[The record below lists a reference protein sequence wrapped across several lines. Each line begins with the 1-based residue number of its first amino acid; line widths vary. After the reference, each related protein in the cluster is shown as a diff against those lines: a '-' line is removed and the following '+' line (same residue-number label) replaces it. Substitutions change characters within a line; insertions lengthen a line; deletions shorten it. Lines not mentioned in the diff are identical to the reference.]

1 MTTEQDSSPISANPT
16 ETASETE
23 IQKLEAENAELHQQI
38 AELKQR
44 EQANSELLATVS
56 HEIRTPI
63 GAVMSMVELLQ
74 LTGLNENQ
82 QQYAK
87 TLQLAANNLAILTD
101 DILNFARLESGQ
113 VKLEQG
119 EIELAKFLQ
128 TATASIQP
136 RAEAKGLAFTLEIE
150 SSCPE
155 FIIGDQSRLSQI
167 INNLANNALKFT
179 VKGRISLKLSAI
191 KIENAVDEYLIRVE
205 MQDTGIGMSKSE
217 QQNIFTPFAQAN
229 NTIQTKFGGSGLG
242 LCISR
247 KLAERMGGTMAYNSR
262 SDVGSCFW
270 FTFRAKKATT
280 QSEMTNNA
288 SSKMEQETTL
298 QGHVMVV
305 EDNQLNQMLI
315 KTYLEKFGL
324 SFDIA
329 NNGEEALELMGKQIE
344 PTEPS
349 EETKP
354 YDLILMDIMMPKMD
368 GITATREL
376 IRLSEGKALPPI
388 LALTANV
395 LEDQIQL
402 YAEAGMKGHISKPFR
417 GEELFQEL
425 EKHLVHNQNKTDQ
438 HQVLSA

>member
-1 MTTEQDSSPISANPT
+1 MTTEQDSSANSAIPT
-16 ETASETE
+16 ETAPETQ

-38 AELKQR
+38 IELKQR
-44 EQANSELLATVS
+44 DQANSELLATVS

-82 QQYAK
+82 QQYAR
-87 TLQLAANNLAILTD
+87 TLQLAANNLATLTD
-101 DILNFARLESGQ
+101 DILNFARLESGEI
-113 VKLEQG
+113 KLEQS
-119 EIELAKFLQ
+119 EIELSKFLQ

-150 SSCPE
+150 PSCPE
-155 FIIGDQSRLSQI
+155 CILGDQSRLTQI

-179 VKGRISLKLSAI
+179 EKGRISLKLSAI
-191 KIENAVDEYLIRVE
+191 KIENVIDEYLIRVE
-205 MQDTGIGMSKSE
+205 MQDTGIGMSRSE
-217 QQNIFTPFAQAN
+217 QENIFTPFAQAN
-229 NTIQTKFGGSGLG
+229 STIQTRFGGSGLG

-262 SDVGSCFW
+262 RDIGSCFW
-270 FTFRAKKATT
+270 FTFRAKKATNPVEK
-280 QSEMTNNA
+280 SNNA
-288 SSKMEQETTL
+288 STKVAQESL

-324 SFDIA
+324 SFEIA
-329 NNGEEALELMGKQIE
+329 NNGEEALELMGKQFGPIE
-344 PTEPS
+344 PGS
-349 EETKP
+349 ENKT

-376 IRLSEGKALPPI
+376 LRLADGKAMPPI

-395 LEDQIQL
+395 LEDQVRL

-417 GEELFQEL
+417 GEELYQEL
-425 EKHLVHNQNKTDQ
+425 EKHLGHNQQQSGQ